1 MQLWRVEHFLIIFV
15 ITFGWVCCCFAVAP
29 TQKWWQKWP
38 RNLFNWSEVHSE
50 NKYYY
55 ILIKSIFRT
64 VNSWNVIQHVGWRRS
79 LHHANAK
86 LIGFVEKSRFSNCWF
101 RIWQRTWCL
110 VHVVVKKLISIL
122 VTDYIQKR
130 TGQALLFSF
139 EYNLL
144 QNLIS
149 NFNHY
154 IDRAWVHHVMP
165 WN

>member
-1 MQLWRVEHFLIIFV
+1 MNLWLVEPFLIIFV

-29 TQKWWQKWP
+29 TQKWWQKCSTDQRFILKTNTLEP
-38 RNLFNWSEVHSE
+38 YMIFLECYS
-50 NKYYY
+50 KY
-55 ILIKSIFRT
+55 F
-64 VNSWNVIQHVGWRRS
+64 GWRRS

-154 IDRAWVHHVMP
+154 MDRAWVHHVMP